1 MSRWHLLTAFTER
14 LFEQHKLVRRSLI
27 FVWSMVGIVISLHL
41 FIQIPDQITPAVAA
55 AYSSMTVFLAALLT
69 FYTTSRGKDDNR

>member
-1 MSRWHLLTAFTER
+1 MNQWQILKAFTER

-27 FVWSMVGIVISLHL
+27 FVWSVVGIVISIHL
-41 FIQIPDQITPAVAA
+41 FIGIPDKITASVAA
-55 AYSSMTVFLAALLT
+55 AYSSLTVFLAALLT